1 MKHMATHEAIIMHGL
16 TKTFTSYRRGE
27 GFTAAIKSLWRRE
40 KVVTHA
46 VKDIS
51 FRIAQGE
58 IVGFVG
64 QNGAGKS
71 TTIKMLSGILH
82 PTRGIARVLGYTPWE
97 ERKKY
102 VRHIGVVLGQKSQLW
117 QDLPPVDAFRLMQG
131 IYRIPEKDY
140 QERLSELVDMLKIK
154 EVMHR
159 PTRNLSL
166 GERMKCELVVA
177 LLHGPE
183 ILFLDEPTIGVDALA
198 KEHIREFLKALNKK
212 RNVTII
218 LTTHDMDDIEELCER
233 VIMIDKGV
241 VVYDGALATM
251 KEKYITT
258 KTIAFDYARVKDK
271 RSFTAALRLGKV
283 LEDRDTYKELEIART
298 KVPKAVE
305 GLLRSCD
312 IIDLAIHEP
321 RLENVIKEIYKEQQ

>member
-1 MKHMATHEAIIMHGL
+1 MAGHDAIVMHGL
-16 TKTFTSYRRGE
+16 TKTFEGYRRDE
-27 GFTAAIKSLWRRE
+27 GFGAAVKSLWRRE
-40 KVVTHA
+40 KVITHA
-46 VKDIS
+46 VKDVS

-64 QNGAGKS
+64 PNGAGKS
-71 TTIKMLSGILH
+71 TTIKMLSGILY

-117 QDLPPVDAFRLMQG
+117 QDLPPVDAFKLMQG
-131 IYRIPEKDY
+131 IYRIPEAAY
-140 QERLSELVDMLKIK
+140 RERLSELVRMLGIK

-159 PTRNLSL
+159 PTRTLSL

-177 LLHGPE
+177 LLHAPD

-198 KEHIREFLKALNKK
+198 KEHIRDFLKELNRK

-218 LTTHDMDDIEELCER
+218 LTTHDMDDIEELCAR
-233 VIMIDKGV
+233 VILIDKGTI
-241 VVYDGALATM
+241 VYDGALDAM
-251 KEKYITT
+251 KTKYLTT
-258 KTIAFDYARVKDK
+258 KSIAFDYASVKDK
-271 RSFTAALRLGKV
+271 RRFTATLRMGKV
-283 LEDRDTYKELEIART
+283 LEDRDGYKEFEVPRA
-298 KVPKAVE
+298 KVPKAVD

-312 IIDLAIHEP
+312 IVDLAINEP
-321 RLENVIKEIYKEQQ
+321 RLEHVIKEIYREQG